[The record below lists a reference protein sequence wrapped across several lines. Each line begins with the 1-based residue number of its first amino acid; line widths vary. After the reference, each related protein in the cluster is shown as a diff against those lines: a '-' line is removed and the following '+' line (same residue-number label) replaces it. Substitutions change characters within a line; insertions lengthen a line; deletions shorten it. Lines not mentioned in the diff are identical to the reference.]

1 MSEKELNKYRLTSLD
16 EPTDEMLTQI
26 MREAAEEAQKENEE
40 IEAQYLAQ
48 MKADY
53 NIARVKW
60 GI

>member
-48 MKADY
+48 MKVEY